1 MLESNLSIIASVS
14 TILVS
19 IVSIFLKQHSNNNN
33 QKSKE
38 TIITLIMNKVL
49 HITKIIP
56 IVILII

>member
-33 QKSKE
+33 QKIEGNNNNVNNEQS
-38 TIITLIMNKVL
+38 IT
-49 HITKIIP
+49 
-56 IVILII
+56 